1 MNSASGRPSGS
12 SQGGRG
18 YLHDITIAKGL
29 AIFLV
34 VFGHIVTGPPP
45 LGNDWYI
52 VIRTALYAFHMPFFI
67 YLSGYIFF
75 YTDSAARA
83 RGNFGTFVMRRAE
96 RLLVPFLLFGL
107 LIIAGKHVAEQFI
120 HVDNVAENIFTD
132 LVNLFWHTDS
142 SAAKSVWYVFV
153 LFEMTI
159 FAVLALRV
167 VRFPL
172 FWFLVTLPLSW
183 ILVAWM
189 YVPSA
194 PHLVTQVLYLDRFV
208 VFLGYFF
215 AGGVAITYREKWLE
229 IMDRH
234 LWLFWILF
242 IVTIVLTRMAGIF
255 MLSLIACGLTSIP
268 ALHGLSRRV
277 WIQKSK
283 FLDLLGR
290 YSFSIYLLNTIGIG
304 VAKGVLFHIMNWN
317 GPRFLIFLPIL
328 LLAGLIG
335 PIIVK
340 AQIFRRVRYLDKITD

>member
-1 MNSASGRPSGS
+1 MNNASADLKASASGS

-45 LGNDWYI
+45 HGNDWYI

-83 RGNFGTFVMRRAE
+83 RGNFGAFVKRRAE
-96 RLLVPFLLFGL
+96 RLLVPFILFGL
-107 LIIAGKHVAEQFI
+107 LIIAGKHIAQQFI
-120 HVDNVAENIFTD
+120 HVDNVASNVLTD
-132 LVNLFWHTDS
+132 FINLFWWTGG

-159 FAVLALRV
+159 FATLATRL
-167 VRFPL
+167 VRAPL
-172 FWFLVTLPLSW
+172 FWFLATLPLSLLL
-183 ILVAWM
+183 IT
-189 YVPSA
+189 PI
-194 PHLVTQVLYLDRFV
+194 LYLDRF
-208 VFLGYFF
+208 FLYLGYFF

-229 IMDRH
+229 IMDRY

-242 IVTIVLTRMAGIF
+242 IVAIILTRMTGIF
-255 MLSLIACGLTSIP
+255 MFSLIACGLTSIP
-268 ALHGLSRRV
+268 ALHGLCRRA
-277 WIQKSK
+277 WMLKSK
-283 FLDLLGR
+283 WLDILGR

-304 VAKGVLFHIMNWN
+304 VAKGVLYLFVNWN

-328 LLAGLIG
+328 LLTGLIG

-340 AQIFRRVRYLDKITD
+340 AQIFRRVPYLDKITD